1 MYALLFISV
10 PWTPVNKTEIGRA
23 DLNTAT
29 TLSYSISSII
39 PSTAREVLVYPTV
52 LCGNSEPGNSGAD
65 IAYYVE
71 VNGVR
76 YENFLYMHGYP
87 QNAYNTNSDN
97 MWFPMP
103 SNRMVYVKVPVPFP
117 QFCYTYVSVIGYR

>member
-1 MYALLFISV
+1 MHCSLISV
-10 PWTPVNKTEIGRA
+10 PWTPVNKTQIGSD
-23 DLNTAT
+23 DLNAAT
-29 TLSYSISSII
+29 TLSYSIPSII

-52 LCGNSEPGNSGAD
+52 RCGTSTIDMGAD
-65 IAYYVE
+65 ITYYVE

-76 YENFLYMHGYP
+76 YEHFLYMHGYP

-103 SNRMVYVKVPVPFP
+103 SNRMVYVEVPLAFP
-117 QFCYTYVSVIGYR
+117 RYCHTFVSVIGYR